1 MQIHNICKNKE
12 RMRSRHRRC
21 ESYLFFLLF
30 PSNLFT
36 FLSSTYFSDLKF
48 CVFLSLVLLSLSS
61 SVFLS
66 SQANYNRS
74 EGKTLF
80 HSFILYSLS
89 LFLSPSHSFF
99 LKNIS
104 DQPETALHKEI
115 FWGGNQKTRVQFRK
129 LCDLTV
135 VQEVHSKNIIF
146 GFLWLKNHFKKRF
159 LVNPVEPYGPVQV
172 SKPWF

>member
-12 RMRSRHRRC
+12 RKRSRHRRC

-89 LFLSPSHSFF
+89 LFLFLSHSFF
-99 LKNIS
+99 PKEHIRPTWNCSSQRNFLRRK
-104 DQPETALHKEI
+104 PENPCPI
-115 FWGGNQKTRVQFRK
+115 QKTV
-129 LCDLTV
+129 
-135 VQEVHSKNIIF
+135 
-146 GFLWLKNHFKKRF
+146 RF
-159 LVNPVEPYGPVQV
+159 DRGSRGSQQKYNFWFFVIKEP
-172 SKPWF
+172 F

>member
-12 RMRSRHRRC
+12 RKRSRHRRC

-66 SQANYNRS
+66 SQANYNRC

-89 LFLSPSHSFF
+89 LFLFLSHSFF
-99 LKNIS
+99 PKEHIRPTWNCSSQRNFLRRK
-104 DQPETALHKEI
+104 PENPCPI
-115 FWGGNQKTRVQFRK
+115 QKTV
-129 LCDLTV
+129 
-135 VQEVHSKNIIF
+135 
-146 GFLWLKNHFKKRF
+146 RF
-159 LVNPVEPYGPVQV
+159 DRGSRGSQQKYYFWFFVIKEP
-172 SKPWF
+172 F